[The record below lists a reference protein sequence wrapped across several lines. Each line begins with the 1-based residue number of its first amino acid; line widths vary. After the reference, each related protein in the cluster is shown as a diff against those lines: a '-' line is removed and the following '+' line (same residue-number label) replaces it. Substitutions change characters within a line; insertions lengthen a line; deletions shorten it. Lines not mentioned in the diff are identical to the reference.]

1 MAEQTSW
8 VYDPIYFDATVRR
21 SGNSLVITVPPE
33 LTRRMLISE
42 DQPVRIVGA
51 VKIGMMLEG
60 ALLIHLGFFSCS
72 ERVTAIKCVFTHPS
86 AKDEKLPF
94 IEELIHR
101 YAATDHEIKK
111 VKEGIEVKIY
121 LGSILKN
128 GFRPRSGRELR
139 MVMDELKRLAEAKG
153 YTVNNL
159 EIVEE
164 TVNLEGVDP
173 SIVAQAQ
180 KHSPTKISY
189 KWVI

>member
-1 MAEQTSW
+1 MAEQTTW

-33 LTRRMLISE
+33 LVRRMLISE
-42 DQPVRIVGA
+42 DQPVKVVGA
-51 VKIGMMLEG
+51 VRGGTMVEG

-72 ERVTAIKCVFTHPS
+72 EKVPVVKCILTHPS

-94 IEELIHR
+94 VEELAQR
-101 YAATDHEIKK
+101 YAATDHE
-111 VKEGIEVKIY
+111 VKRVKDGLEVKIY
-121 LGSILKN
+121 FGSILKS

-139 MVMDELKRLAEAKG
+139 MVMDEIKKQAEAKG
-153 YTVNNL
+153 YVTSGL

-180 KHSPTKISY
+180 RYNPTKISY
-189 KWVI
+189 KWVT